1 MFEVTLR
8 LDPEALFVSG
18 TMSQSRL
25 GTVLVGGGSGFI
37 GTSLTAQLRKRG
49 YDVMIVS
56 RKPGPYRMTWS
67 ELSQSGLPKNTTA
80 VVGLSGQN
88 VLDPLRRWTPGFR
101 QNVWASRVN
110 STRSLAEVISA
121 APVKPNVFVSISGVG
136 FYEPSET
143 AEYNEES
150 AGGEADYMGRLC
162 TAWEEAARGVED
174 AGVRSVIIRSGV
186 VLGRHGGMI
195 QQIFMPFYLGLGG
208 PIGSGRQFFP
218 WIHIDDIVSLFI
230 FAIENPEVSGVLNGV
245 APQPVT
251 NGEFSAALAGALHRP
266 GVIPLPAA
274 AVRLAFGETRAR
286 MMVEGQR
293 VLPRRPLQLGF
304 QYRYPDIESACREV
318 ARLRY
323 TPVKPY

>member
-1 MFEVTLR
+1 
-8 LDPEALFVSG
+8 
-18 TMSQSRL
+18 MSQSRL

-174 AGVRSVIIRSGV
+174 AGV
-186 VLGRHGGMI
+186 
-195 QQIFMPFYLGLGG
+195 
-208 PIGSGRQFFP
+208 
-218 WIHIDDIVSLFI
+218 
-230 FAIENPEVSGVLNGV
+230 SGVLNGV